1 MTNLQIEMTIAALLL
16 LIIIAVGIKRSSI
29 SIKNSVAWLL
39 LPIVFII
46 IAIFPDPLA
55 NFSNWLG
62 FETFANFIF
71 VVIIGLLIVLCFSL
85 TISNSKQQNQ
95 ITKLNQEIS
104 ILKHKDDKK
113 KS

>member
-1 MTNLQIEMTIAALLL
+1 MSNLQIEMLVATIIL
-16 LIIIAVGIKRSSI
+16 LILIILGLKHNSI

-46 IAIFPDPLA
+46 IAVIPEPLA
-55 NFSNWLG
+55 AFSSWLG

-71 VVIIGLLIVLCFSL
+71 VVVIGLLIVICFYL

-95 ITKLNQEIS
+95 ITKLNQELS
-104 ILKHKDDKK
+104 ILKHKKK
-113 KS
+113 